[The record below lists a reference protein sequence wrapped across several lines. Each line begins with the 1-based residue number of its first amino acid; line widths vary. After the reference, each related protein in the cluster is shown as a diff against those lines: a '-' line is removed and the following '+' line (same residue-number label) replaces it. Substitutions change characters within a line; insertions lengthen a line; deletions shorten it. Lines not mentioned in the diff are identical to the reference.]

1 MMGAEL
7 RFPYGRPPDG
17 VTAWWRVEARSYSVV
32 IDAERELYGSTGP
45 LLEARW
51 FEVIK
56 TTPKGVWIAGRF
68 CLRDARKRFAC
79 PTLHEAIESFV
90 ARKDRQIKI
99 LSNQLA
105 SAQKARDEAATY
117 FELEYM
123 RKI

>member
-7 RFPYGRPPDG
+7 HFPYGRPPEGLD
-17 VTAWWRVEARSYSVV
+17 VWWRVEARSYSIV
-32 IDAERELYGSTGP
+32 IDAEREEYGSTRP
-45 LLEARW
+45 RLEAQW
-51 FEVIK
+51 FEVVK

-90 ARKDRQIKI
+90 ARKDRQIRI
-99 LSNQLA
+99 LSNQL
-105 SAQKARDEAATY
+105 SAAQDVRQQAATY

-123 RKI
+123 RKL

>member
-1 MMGAEL
+1 MMGAQL
-7 RFPYGRPPDG
+7 HFPWGRPPEG
-17 VTAWWRVEARSYSVV
+17 VEVWWRIEAKSYSVV
-32 IDAERELYGSTGP
+32 IDADREEYGSTP
-45 LLEARW
+45 PRLEAMW

-56 TTPKGVWIAGRF
+56 TTPKGVWLADRF

-90 ARKDRQIKI
+90 ARKDRQIRI

-105 SAQKARDEAATY
+105 SAQKRREEAATY